1 MAMMR
6 LNRWLSSSSFPRR
19 FFEEEDLGGSA

>member
-6 LNRWLSSSSFPRR
+6 FNRWLSFSSFSRR